1 MYYEKEE
8 HTRWGHSN
16 PLCRISVVAVI
27 EDSNEYKAAIKNSI
41 ILESQLYKEKE
52 EEEFWRGWEEAGR
65 PKLRCSKPE
74 EKTDKIMNEYN
85 DFKHRDSEI
94 KLMSNYNSEWD
105 FYDKNAIFVIFAEYC
120 PYDDKEIN
128 PIHYDCCNQG
138 NIDFNNWLDT
148 HKLDFE
154 WYDSC
159 IGIVSVIKD

>member
-94 KLMSNYNSEWD
+94 KLMNE
-105 FYDKNAIFVIFAEYC
+105 
-120 PYDDKEIN
+120 
-128 PIHYDCCNQG
+128 
-138 NIDFNNWLDT
+138 
-148 HKLDFE
+148 
-154 WYDSC
+154 
-159 IGIVSVIKD
+159 